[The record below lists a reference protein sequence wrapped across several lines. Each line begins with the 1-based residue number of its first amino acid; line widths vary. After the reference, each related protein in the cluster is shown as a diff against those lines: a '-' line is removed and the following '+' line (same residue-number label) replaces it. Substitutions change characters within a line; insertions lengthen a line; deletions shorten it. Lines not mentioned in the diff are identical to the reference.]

1 MSIDPRSETI
11 VKRSIASLMLLALL
25 ATGCSDGDPTEDTAG
40 MANPA
45 SEHCIEQGG
54 DLDIRK
60 DAEGNESGYCVFAD
74 GTEVEEWAYFN
85 GEAEPTLP

>member
-1 MSIDPRSETI
+1 MSTRKRKAIM
-11 VKRSIASLMLLALL
+11 KRSLASLLLLALL
-25 ATGCSDGDPTEDTAG
+25 ATGCSNGDPSEDTAG

-45 SEHCIEQGG
+45 SEHCIEEGG

-74 GTEVEEWAYFN
+74 GTEVGEWAYFH
-85 GEAEPTLP
+85 GEAEPALP